1 MADMP
6 VPRREQLDGILD
18 RLDTTGI
25 GRRDLLKVFG
35 AAGALAATG
44 AVAGGFGRLAG
55 EANAAVVA
63 HDKVAI
69 LTNSRDSEY
78 SITWEAGGLAAA
90 RQLGLRAVALDAHWN
105 ATEQVNQFDQIS
117 AQRYGSAILLST
129 DGAAVRS
136 IAKQADRTGTYMSS
150 AWDTAPWYTP
160 WDSGGFYDQ
169 YSQADEFT
177 AESQVVDELLRAIN
191 SEGTVIRIAG
201 AAGSLAEEQR
211 RTAAGEVLSRYPGVQ
226 LAGSLNTDWSPQQS
240 QQATGALLSRFPDT
254 VGVIAVNDD
263 VATGAVAAIRGIGK
277 VPGKDI
283 LVVGANGSN
292 EGINRVADGTQLATT
307 GNSPAYCGF
316 QQVVRLYDVQRGWT
330 PDAAERMLQWR
341 AILITRANVE
351 GYKARFVNQPPD
363 AQVNAKLL
371 SRIESPDNW
380 DTQFLTYP
388 IVDLERQF
396 VGLPKP
402 AGWRPPQAWVDAKA
416 DGSFQRVT
424 ELYRGHFRSDPLRPT
439 PDDKGRQL

>member
-1 MADMP
+1 MP
-6 VPRREQLDGILD
+6 VPPLRREQLDGILD

-35 AAGALAATG
+35 AAGALAAAG
-44 AVAGGFGRLAG
+44 AVAGGVGRFAG
-55 EANAAVVA
+55 EAGASVVA

-90 RQLGLRAVALDAHWN
+90 GQLGLRAVALDAHWN

-117 AQRYGSAILLST
+117 AQQYGSAILLST

-136 IAKQADRTGTYMSS
+136 IAKQADRTGTYISS

-160 WDSGGFYDQ
+160 WDSGGFYAQ
-169 YSQADEFT
+169 YTQADEFT
-177 AESQVVDELLRAIN
+177 AESQVVEKLLDSIGGA
-191 SEGTVIRIAG
+191 GTVIRIAG

-211 RTAAGEVLSRYPGVQ
+211 RTAALEVLSKYPKVR
-226 LAGSLNTDWSPQQS
+226 LAASLNTDWSPQQS

-316 QQVVRLYDVQRGWT
+316 QQVTRLYDMQRGWT
-330 PDAAERMLQWR
+330 PDPAERMLQWR
-341 AILITRANVE
+341 AILITDDNVA
-351 GYKARFVNQPPD
+351 GYQARFVHQPPD

-371 SRIESPDNW
+371 SRVESPDNW

-402 AGWRPPQAWVDAKA
+402 PGWSAPQAWIDAEA
-416 DGSFQRVT
+416 DGSFERIT
-424 ELYRGHFRSDPLRPT
+424 ALYRDHFRTDPLKPT
-439 PDDKGRQL
+439 PDNQGRQL